1 MNTWLHRISHHG
13 DVSWRLLSRGY
24 LSIGW
29 SGFGKNAEFLNA
41 IEAGKRPAFES
52 YFTDSRPR
60 SRHSLWHFVAE
71 MRTGDRVV
79 VPGSRSFFVY
89 ELIGNRVQPIG
100 EVETEGLT
108 TGRGEAVD
116 QRPDG
121 LLGVVGRDAIDLG
134 FVWRV
139 RLVAE
144 DVSRSHYADAALT
157 SRMKYRGTTANI
169 SDLNANVD
177 AALEAHSEHRPIN
190 LHATLLESSVAA
202 AVSAINTA
210 LDPTKLE
217 KLIKWYLEKVGAT
230 SVEIPPKKGHDKE
243 GDADIVAIFDP
254 IRTIIY
260 VQAKKYPGQTSD
272 GAAKQIIAYRDQ
284 KESSGIYDG
293 YSHIA
298 WVVSSGEDF
307 SEQCIALAEENGVL
321 LLNGKDLATLL
332 VEAGIGGLDKAF
344 V

>member
-24 LSIGW
+24 LSTGW
-29 SGFGKNAEFLNA
+29 SGFGKNADFLNA
-41 IEAGKRPAFES
+41 IEVGQWHAFDS
-52 YFTDSRPR
+52 YFTNSRPR

-71 MRTGDRVV
+71 MRTGDRVI

-108 TGRGEAVD
+108 NGHGKAVE

-121 LLGVVGRDAIDLG
+121 LLGIVGREAIDLG
-134 FVWRV
+134 FVWQV
-139 RLVAE
+139 RSVVQ

-177 AALEAHSEHRPIN
+177 AALEAHSNHRPIN

-210 LDPTKLE
+210 LDPAKLE
-217 KLIKWYLEKVGAT
+217 KLILWYLRKAGAT
-230 SVEIPPKKGHDKE
+230 HVDPPAKNERGKE
-243 GDADIVAIFDP
+243 GDADIVATFEP

-260 VQAKKYPGQTSD
+260 VQAKKYSGQTSD
-272 GAAKQIIAYRDQ
+272 WATKQIIAYRDQ
-284 KESSGIYDG
+284 KESSGVYDG

-307 SEQCIALAEENGVL
+307 SEECEALAEKHGVL
-321 LLNGKDLATLL
+321 LLNGKDFATLL

-344 V
+344 I

>member
-1 MNTWLHRISHHG
+1 M
-13 DVSWRLLSRGY
+13 
-24 LSIGW
+24 
-29 SGFGKNAEFLNA
+29 
-41 IEAGKRPAFES
+41 
-52 YFTDSRPR
+52 
-60 SRHSLWHFVAE
+60 
-71 MRTGDRVV
+71 
-79 VPGSRSFFVY
+79 
-89 ELIGNRVQPIG
+89 
-100 EVETEGLT
+100 
-108 TGRGEAVD
+108 
-116 QRPDG
+116 
-121 LLGVVGRDAIDLG
+121 
-134 FVWRV
+134 
-139 RLVAE
+139 
-144 DVSRSHYADAALT
+144 
-157 SRMKYRGTTANI
+157 
-169 SDLNANVD
+169 
-177 AALEAHSEHRPIN
+177 
-190 LHATLLESSVAA
+190 
-202 AVSAINTA
+202 
-210 LDPTKLE
+210 
-217 KLIKWYLEKVGAT
+217 
-230 SVEIPPKKGHDKE
+230 EIPPKKGHDKE